1 MITSLLYV
9 TVGLACVLLAR
20 KPVRRL
26 FGAGPAFT
34 LWLLPALVALLP
46 SLPRLPAPLAI
57 APTMLVLPG
66 VSTLAAGNLAVSAW
80 RGAALIWIAGS
91 ALMLLRLARRYVRLR
106 RESRH
111 PTPDMLRR
119 LQSALGA
126 LDPARVRIH
135 AAGPGVLWAPRSLL
149 LLPADFLTRFGPAER
164 QLVLQH
170 ECAHLRRGD
179 PWWSVLAEAG
189 HALLWFHPLA
199 WMALPRLRLDQELA
213 CDECVLR
220 AAPHAEARY
229 AHTLLHS
236 IGVAATPAFIP
247 WLAEPQLKERLM
259 LIRQPRPGAAR
270 RRIGFLAVSMM
281 LTAAAWAAQSTV
293 SAAADQSASADLMY
307 NARVSPTYPADAVKN
322 HEQGTVVLD
331 VLVGADGQPQRV
343 TVHSANNIAPSLVQ
357 AATKAAMHWR
367 FKPRMEQGKAM
378 DGYARVPV
386 KFAMSETDDP
396 SGAGSALHPQG
407 G

>member
-119 LQSALGA
+119 LHRWARRGGHPLHLVGVVALAGGGA
-126 LDPARVRIH
+126 LEVGQRRERHEVSC
-135 AAGPGVLWAPRSLL
+135 GVE
-149 LLPADFLTRFGPAER
+149 G
-164 QLVLQH
+164 
-170 ECAHLRRGD
+170 
-179 PWWSVLAEAG
+179 
-189 HALLWFHPLA
+189 
-199 WMALPRLRLDQELA
+199 
-213 CDECVLR
+213 R
-220 AAPHAEARY
+220 A
-229 AHTLLHS
+229 
-236 IGVAATPAFIP
+236 V
-247 WLAEPQLKERLM
+247 
-259 LIRQPRPGAAR
+259 
-270 RRIGFLAVSMM
+270 
-281 LTAAAWAAQSTV
+281 
-293 SAAADQSASADLMY
+293 
-307 NARVSPTYPADAVKN
+307 
-322 HEQGTVVLD
+322 
-331 VLVGADGQPQRV
+331 
-343 TVHSANNIAPSLVQ
+343 
-357 AATKAAMHWR
+357 
-367 FKPRMEQGKAM
+367 
-378 DGYARVPV
+378 
-386 KFAMSETDDP
+386 
-396 SGAGSALHPQG
+396 
-407 G
+407 